1 MRHEQDRFLEPRLQF
16 QQFVLKLLADQRV
29 ERAEGLVEKP
39 DFGIDGKRTGDAD
52 ALLLS
57 ARQFRR
63 VGAAAA
69 VKPDKIEHFIR
80 LGCALFCRLAA
91 HLQRK
96 GDVLKCCKMR
106 DKTEILEHH
115 SHPVPPDIHQPR
127 FRHGGEVRVVEP
139 DFAG

>member
-57 ARQFRR
+57 AGQFR
-63 VGAAAA
+63 G
-69 VKPDKIEHFIR
+69 
-80 LGCALFCRLAA
+80 
-91 HLQRK
+91 
-96 GDVLKCCKMR
+96 
-106 DKTEILEHH
+106 
-115 SHPVPPDIHQPR
+115 
-127 FRHGGEVRVVEP
+127 
-139 DFAG
+139 

>member
-16 QQFVLKLLADQRV
+16 QQFVLKLLSDQRV

-39 DFGIDGKRTGDAD
+39 DFGVDGKRTGDAD

-69 VKPDKIEHFIR
+69 VKPDKIEHFIC
-80 LGCALFCRLAA
+80 LGCALFRRLSAY
-91 HLQRK
+91 LQWK

-115 SHPVPPDIHQPR
+115 AHAVAPDIHQLR
-127 FRHGGEVRVVEP
+127 FRHGGKVCVVKP
-139 DFAG
+139 DFTS